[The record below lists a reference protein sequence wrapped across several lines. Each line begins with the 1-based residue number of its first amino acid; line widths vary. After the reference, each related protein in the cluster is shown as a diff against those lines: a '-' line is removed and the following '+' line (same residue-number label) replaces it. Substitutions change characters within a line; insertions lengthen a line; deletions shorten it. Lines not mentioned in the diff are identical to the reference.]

1 MKGGDGLTGG
11 LIIREYLKDHGIT
24 QAFVAQKCGWS
35 RQRTNAILT
44 GKGGIWLKPK
54 VERNQNADCYFR
66 SMFYGSLVGSIFG
79 TLIANILMELFLG

>member
-11 LIIREYLKDHGIT
+11 LIIREYLKGHGIT

-44 GKGGIWLKPK
+44 GERRDL
-54 VERNQNADCYFR
+54 VETQA
-66 SMFYGSLVGSIFG
+66 G
-79 TLIANILMELFLG
+79 T